1 MGQILQTI
9 SIIIAALAVAFSV
22 TAWRRT
28 ELGKRRIE
36 LAEEAAT
43 LFYEIGPAINMI
55 RSPVSWSTE
64 GKSRERQKG
73 ESEAQ
78 AEARD
83 RAHVVIERYNENA
96 ELFAKVHAL
105 RFRFRA
111 YFGEEA
117 YRPFSELDQVLREII
132 GATRR
137 LARLWALDSSTMRPE
152 RVEEHDKRMFA
163 AEAIIWQDSEEP
175 DPLTPRIEKL
185 IADMD
190 RTCQAVINPRPTI
203 GTLCNDWLS
212 SARRFWLCC
221 R

>member
-9 SIIIAALAVAFSV
+9 SIVIAALAVAFSV

-43 LFYEIGPAINMI
+43 LFYEVGPAISMI
-55 RSPVSWSTE
+55 RSPVSWSSE
-64 GKSRERQKG
+64 GKSRERQLG

-78 AEARD
+78 AKARD
-83 RAHVVIERYNENA
+83 GAHVVTERYNQNA

-117 YRPFSELDQVLREII
+117 CKPFSELGEVLGEVIR
-132 GATRR
+132 AVRT
-137 LARLWALDSSTMRPE
+137 LSRLWALDGSRMTPE
-152 RVEEHDKRMFA
+152 RAEQHDKRMFA

-190 RTCQAVINPRPTI
+190 RTCQATINPRPTFCSI
-203 GTLCNDWLS
+203 CRAWYVG
-212 SARRFWLCC
+212 ARRFWLC
-221 R
+221 RE